1 MNRKLLNMH
10 IDNATPKK
18 WTRKEKIISMLE
30 CLLILILTTTLI
42 FLLSIS
48 DIIEGYLM
56 SV

>member
-30 CLLILILTTTLI
+30 CLLILILTTTFI

-48 DIIEGYLM
+48 DIIEGYLI
-56 SV
+56 SL

>member
-48 DIIEGYLM
+48 DIIERYLM
-56 SV
+56 SL

>member
-18 WTRKEKIISMLE
+18 WTRKEKIISILE
-30 CLLILILTTTLI
+30 CLLILILTTTFI

-48 DIIEGYLM
+48 DIIEGYLT
-56 SV
+56 SL

>member
-18 WTRKEKIISMLE
+18 WTRKEKIISILE
-30 CLLILILTTTLI
+30 CLLILILTTTFI

-56 SV
+56 SL

>member
-30 CLLILILTTTLI
+30 CLLILILTTTFI

-48 DIIEGYLM
+48 DIIEGYLT
-56 SV
+56 SL

>member
-18 WTRKEKIISMLE
+18 WTKKEKIISILE
-30 CLLILILTTTLI
+30 CLLILILTTTFI

-56 SV
+56 SL

>member
-48 DIIEGYLM
+48 DIIEGYLI
-56 SV
+56 SL

>member
-48 DIIEGYLM
+48 DIIEGYLT
-56 SV
+56 SL

>member
-30 CLLILILTTTLI
+30 CLLILILTTTFI

-56 SV
+56 SL